1 MIDNSLQREADLTA
15 LSAATEPNPEGLT
28 SKLPVP
34 VFWAHGSEDK
44 ITSPTISKAL
54 FDRLEPYDE
63 SDADAKTWKSFEGG
77 YHQLHAEPEGMG
89 EEYTRDV
96 GEWVMKLTAKVTGN

>member
-15 LSAATEPNPEGLT
+15 LSSATEPVPEGLT
-28 SKLPVP
+28 PKLPVP
-34 VFWAHGSEDK
+34 VFWAQGSEDK

-54 FDRLEPYDE
+54 YDRLEPYDE

-89 EEYTRDV
+89 EEYTKDV
-96 GEWVMKLTAKVTGN
+96 GEWVMKLTGKVTGN